1 VRRITLEI
9 SNTGRTG
16 AGSFFEKIVELEI
29 IHNLRSDSSGIAGIW
44 KIVLRDP
51 RASPRTLLRSG
62 AGNWWSAFSRI
73 KVLSKGP
80 EGIVA
85 YVEMGPN
92 KRATH
97 GQPLDVHFVS
107 MGYRDEKIR
116 MVVLGETG
124 ELRRLLRQMTEDG
137 MEYKVLDVS
146 DARFEPNSPL
156 SGLTPTQRKTLLTAF
171 DGGYYD
177 LPRRI
182 DSSHVAVKLGLDK
195 STVAEHI
202 RKAERT
208 VMRRVIGGGRG
219 P

>member
-1 VRRITLEI
+1 MRRIALEI

-16 AGSFFEKIVELEI
+16 ANSFFEKVVELEI

-51 RASPRTLLRSG
+51 RASPRTLLRSE

-85 YVEMGPN
+85 YVEMGPD
-92 KRATH
+92 KTAPH
-97 GQPLDVHFVS
+97 GRPLEVHFIS
-107 MGYRDEKIR
+107 MGYRNGKVR
-116 MVVLGETG
+116 LVVLGDTG
-124 ELRRLLRQMTEDG
+124 ELRRLLHQMTEDG

-156 SGLTPTQRKTLLTAF
+156 SGLTPAQRKTILTAF

-182 DSSHVAVKLGLDK
+182 DSSHIAMKLGLDK
-195 STVAEHI
+195 STVAEHL

-208 VMRRVIGGGRG
+208 MMRKAIGGDGK